1 MQHRYILPSLVLALG
16 LVVAC
21 DQQPASSPL
30 LGLRMGMDEPRG
42 TLTVKV
48 GDFLGQLKQ
57 RRHTLGVDD
66 GVDHVVVTVVTAE
79 DEASRTLDGDALLEA
94 EPVAT
99 FDELPAGPVTV
110 TTEAFDEADEP
121 TGVATG
127 AVTVVA
133 GDRTEVALPQTESEG
148 SLMIRATV
156 VDGPVFRRAAPH

>member
-30 LGLRMGMDEPRG
+30 LGMRMGMDEPRG
-42 TLTVKV
+42 ALTVKV
-48 GDFLGQLKQ
+48 GDFLGQVQ
-57 RRHTLGVDD
+57 QHRRTLGVDA
-66 GVDHVVVTVVTAE
+66 GVDHVVVTVTTADE
-79 DEASRTLDGDALLEA
+79 EASRTLDGEALLEP

-99 FDELPAGPVTV
+99 FDELPPGPVTV

-133 GDRTEVALPQTESEG
+133 GDRTEVALPRDEREG
-148 SLMIRATV
+148 SLVIRATV
-156 VDGPVFRRAAPH
+156 VDGPVYRQAAPQ